1 MMPSQKMGK
10 SASLVGMLAILAGF
24 WLSGPTP
31 ALAQSQEELAKTLAN
46 PVASLI
52 SFPFQG
58 NFDLNFRGAVIDG
71 GYKFLT
77 NIQPVV
83 PFALGKKWNLIS
95 RTILPVV
102 QQANVF
108 GIDSTQTGLGDTLQ
122 SFFFSPAA
130 PSKGLGLIWGAGP
143 VFLLPTGTDD
153 LLGGGKWGLGPTIV
167 VVKQTGPWTIGCLAN
182 QIWSFAG
189 KEDRSDVDSFFL
201 QPFLSRAYKGGFSW
215 ALNTEF
221 TQNWE
226 ADASVGSINFTAA
239 QILPVFGQLVQV
251 SLGPKYWYG
260 SEAVVRARW
269 GVRLNLS
276 FLFPKK

>member
-1 MMPSQKMGK
+1 MRNNLST
-10 SASLVGMLAILAGF
+10 SLVLAVLAVF
-24 WLSGPTP
+24 CFSLPPP
-31 ALAQSQEELAKTLAN
+31 ALAQQSAQELAKTVAN

-52 SFPFQG
+52 SLPFQG
-58 NFDLNFRGAVIDG
+58 NFDLNYKGAIIDG
-71 GYKFLT
+71 GYKFLI
-77 NIQPVV
+77 NVQPVV
-83 PFALGKKWNLIS
+83 PITLTKNWNLIS
-95 RTILPVV
+95 RTILPVG

-122 SFFFSPAA
+122 SFFLSPAS

-143 VFLLPTGTDD
+143 VFLLPTGTND
-153 LLGGGKWGLGPTIV
+153 LLGGGKWGIGPTIV

-189 KEDRSDVDSFFL
+189 KEDRSDVDSLFI
-201 QPFLSRAYKGGFSW
+201 QPFLSRAYKAGFSW
-215 ALNTEF
+215 SVNTEF

-226 ADASVGSINFTAA
+226 ADVALGSINFTVA

-251 SLGPKYWYG
+251 SLGPKFWYG
-260 SEAVVRARW
+260 SEAAVRARW